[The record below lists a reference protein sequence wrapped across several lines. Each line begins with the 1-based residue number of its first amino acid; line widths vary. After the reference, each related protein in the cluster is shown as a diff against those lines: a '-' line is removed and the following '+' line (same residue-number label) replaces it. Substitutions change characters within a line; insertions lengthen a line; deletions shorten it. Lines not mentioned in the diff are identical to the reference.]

1 MTTGGWIASLVCVLA
16 LIALIALAGCGPRAA
31 GPSAQRAEQTTTAS
45 QPRPS
50 VPDVDEAALTA
61 AGRAALDYALTART
75 WTPSSYA
82 SQYRRQLALSAGQ
95 LRRALQQAA
104 PTRAQL
110 TEHRGDDAKASATAI
125 AVTSLLEATTQARFM
140 VLLAERSSAAGQTV
154 EQRARYLVEL
164 RRHDGRWRVVA
175 FTIQP

>member
-1 MTTGGWIASLVCVLA
+1 MTNGGCVASAVCVL
-16 LIALIALAGCGPRAA
+16 ALIALAGCGPRAA

-45 QPRPS
+45 QPQPP
-50 VPDVDEAALTA
+50 VEDVDEAALTA
-61 AGRAALDYALTART
+61 AGQAALDYALTART

-82 SQYRRQLALSAGQ
+82 AQYRRQLALSAGQ
-95 LRRALQQAA
+95 LREALRDGA

-110 TEHRGDDAKASATAI
+110 AGHRADDAAATATAI
-125 AVTSLLEATTQARFM
+125 AVTSLLEATTQARFR
-140 VLLAERSSAAGQTV
+140 VLLDERSSAAGQAV

-175 FTIQP
+175 FTVQP